1 MPKAVAQASLW
12 VLTPAALALVVAGA
26 VWWVTRPGPMLI
38 QGEVAGPPFLNAM
51 AQLVPS
57 TPAID
62 GLVRV
67 SQMGARLP
75 DVAIT
80 LWHLW
85 ALTAGL
91 GLVAV
96 IVDILQTDPAPVQTR
111 PLPIGLVAS

>member
-1 MPKAVAQASLW
+1 L
-12 VLTPAALALVVAGA
+12 LALGLPFFFMSGFAWPA
-26 VWWVTRPGPMLI
+26 EAI
-38 QGEVAGPPFLNAM
+38 PPVLNAM

-75 DVAIT
+75 DVAMT

-91 GLVAV
+91 GLVALLV
-96 IVDILQTDPAPVQTR
+96 EALQSRSALVQTS
-111 PLPIGLVAS
+111 PLPTAPAAS

>member
-1 MPKAVAQASLW
+1 LSGFAWPIEA
-12 VLTPAALALVVAGA
+12 
-26 VWWVTRPGPMLI
+26 I
-38 QGEVAGPPFLNAM
+38 PPFLNAV

-96 IVDILQTDPAPVQTR
+96 IVETLQTEPAPVQTR
-111 PLPIGLVAS
+111 PLPIGLAAS

>member
-1 MPKAVAQASLW
+1 
-12 VLTPAALALVVAGA
+12 
-26 VWWVTRPGPMLI
+26 MLI